1 MKTNNLRPKSIT
13 VEPLKFLFIFLLS
26 IILFSCESCGGGG
39 SECDNET
46 AIETGDV
53 NINHPDFSEIIEG
66 YNAKYNSASKASNN
80 GIKTNVFVDLS
91 DGITKFALADQNN
104 KNLIEQ
110 FFFAVQNEDNLAYY
124 ELSND
129 SVIKYSDTQA
139 LSYFT
144 NTGHK
149 DANGNLKQ
157 GAPIDRA
164 FNIIAGEDDLGIVIT
179 DGELYDSQA
188 KQVSMNPWASDALK
202 QWFGKNGSLE
212 IIYTDFSESNSGQN
226 FDKHMYLMVFI
237 PNNYSGNFIASL
249 KKDLT
254 SSGIQHKSDT
264 YSTNVGGLYDRDLY
278 PDKQTPGT
286 LQLNTYGDTEGYFS
300 DNNFEYI
307 DLTNIADF
315 NTYDEGIVYYLRDVG
330 DQEGKPFNYP
340 IVEKL
345 FIDLEAITNYDVGEV
360 KINVSNVTEDFNRF
374 KRNYYALKNK
384 PRISKDDSGKDM
396 LTEDNYLI
404 FDECSLVDIYGDYPY
419 DTFEKVLENT
429 KEDYSKML
437 NAEYAFTSPKADNKL
452 NDFIFIDNEAGMNNQ
467 ANDQKFE
474 TVLKFDEKFDADTKG
489 FYSGKNNIIKI
500 DVIVEQEDFKLKTIN
515 RQSLTWDKIDRSG
528 VDQTLFVSLRN
539 VLNNNKPNS
548 ILYTYYIE
556 LGAFEN

>member
-1 MKTNNLRPKSIT
+1 MKTNNMKKTIKHLASAM
-13 VEPLKFLFIFLLS
+13 VMAVFLVIAFGS
-26 IILFSCESCGGGG
+26 GDDNSGCE
-39 SECDNET
+39 NKT
-46 AIETGDV
+46 TIATGDV
-53 NINHPDFSEIIEG
+53 DINNQDFSDIIEG
-66 YNAKYNSASKASNN
+66 YNAKYNSASKASNSQ
-80 GIKTNVFVDLS
+80 IKTNVFVDLS

-104 KNLIEQ
+104 RNVLEQ
-110 FFFAVQNEDNLAYY
+110 FFFAVQNEENLAYY

-129 SVIKYSDTQA
+129 AVIKYSDTQA

-157 GAPIDRA
+157 GAPIDKA
-164 FNIIAGEDDLGIVIT
+164 FNIIAGDDDLGIVIT
-179 DGELYDSQA
+179 DGELYDLQA

-212 IIYTDFSESNSGQN
+212 IIYTDFSELNSGQN
-226 FDKHMYLMVFI
+226 FNKHMYLMVFI
-237 PNNYSGNFIASL
+237 PNGYSGNFITSL
-249 KKDLT
+249 KNDLT
-254 SSGIQHKSDT
+254 SSGVQYKSDT
-264 YSTNVGGLYDRDLY
+264 YSTNVSDLYDRDLY

-307 DLTNIADF
+307 NLTNIADF
-315 NTYDEGIVYYLRDVG
+315 NTSDEGIVYYLRDVG
-330 DQEGKPFNYP
+330 DDNGKPFNFP

-345 FIDLEAITNYDVGEV
+345 FIDLEAINNYDVKEV
-360 KINVSNVTEDFNRF
+360 KINVSNVTEDFNKF
-374 KRNYYALKNK
+374 KRNFYALKNK
-384 PRISKDDSGKDM
+384 PRISKDDTGKDM

-404 FDECSLVDIYGDYPY
+404 FDECSLVDIDGDYPY
-419 DTFEKVLENT
+419 DAVQKVLEDT
-429 KEDYSKML
+429 KDNYSKML
-437 NAEYAFTSPKADNKL
+437 NAEYAFTSPKVDSKL

-467 ANDQKFE
+467 ANNQKFE

-489 FYSGKNNIIKI
+489 FYSDKNNIVKI
-500 DVIVEQEDFKLKTIN
+500 DIIVEQEDFNLKTIN

>member
-1 MKTNNLRPKSIT
+1 MKTYNIKLKSLT
-13 VEPLKFLFIFLLS
+13 RLLLAPLCLLLLS
-26 IILFSCESCGGGG
+26 INFIGCEDE

-53 NINHPDFSEIIEG
+53 DINHPDFSDIIEG
-66 YNAKYNSASKASNN
+66 YNTQYNSASKASNN
-80 GIKTNVFVDLS
+80 QIKTNVFVDLS

-384 PRISKDDSGKDM
+384 PRISKDDTGKDS

-404 FDECSLVDIYGDYPY
+404 FDECSLVDIDGDYPY

-437 NAEYAFTSPKADNKL
+437 NAEYSFTSPKADNKL
-452 NDFIFIDNEAGMNNQ
+452 DDFIFIDNEAGMNNQ
-467 ANDQKFE
+467 ANNQKFE

>member
-1 MKTNNLRPKSIT
+1 MKTNITKLKSLT
-13 VEPLKFLFIFLLS
+13 RLLLTPLCFFLLS
-26 IILFSCESCGGGG
+26 INFIGCGGVP
-39 SECDNET
+39 ECDNET
-46 AIETGDV
+46 AIITGDV
-53 NINHPDFSEIIEG
+53 DINNQDFSDIIEG
-66 YNAKYNSASKASNN
+66 YNAKYNSALKASNN
-80 GIKTNVFVDLS
+80 EIKTNVFVDLS
-91 DGITKFALADQNN
+91 DGITKFALANQNN
-104 KNLIEQ
+104 KNLLEQ

-149 DANGNLKQ
+149 DANGKLKQ
-157 GAPIDRA
+157 GAPIDKA
-164 FNIIAGEDDLGIVIT
+164 FNVIAGENDLGIVIT

-226 FDKHMYLMVFI
+226 FNKHMYLMVFI
-237 PNNYSGNFIASL
+237 PNNYSGDFIASL
-249 KKDLT
+249 KQDLT
-254 SSGIQHKSDT
+254 SSGVQYKSDT
-264 YSTNVGGLYDRDLY
+264 YNTNVSGLYNRDLY
-278 PDKQTPGT
+278 PDAQTPGT

-307 DLTNIADF
+307 NLTNIAEF
-315 NTYDEGIVYYLRDVG
+315 NTSDEGIVYYLRDVG
-330 DQEGKPFNYP
+330 GPNGKPFNFP

-345 FIDLEAITNYDVGEV
+345 FIDLEAITNYNVGEV
-360 KINVSNVTEDFNRF
+360 KINVNNVTEDFSRF

-384 PRISKDDSGKDM
+384 PRISKDDTGKNSVDV
-396 LTEDNYLI
+396 DNYLI
-404 FDECSLVDIYGDYPY
+404 FDECSLVDIDGDYPY
-419 DTFEKVLENT
+419 DTFEKVLEDT

-437 NAEYAFTSPKADNKL
+437 NAEYAFTSPKADSKL
-452 NDFIFIDNEAGMNNQ
+452 NDFIFIDNEAGMNSL
-467 ANDQKFE
+467 ANAQGFE
-474 TVLKFDEKFDADTKG
+474 TVLKFDEKFDADTNG
-489 FYSGKNNIIKI
+489 FYSDKNNIIKI
-500 DVIVEQEDFKLKTIN
+500 DVTVEQEDFNLKTIN

-556 LGAFEN
+556 LGAFEK

>member
-1 MKTNNLRPKSIT
+1 MKTNITKLKSLRRLIFA
-13 VEPLKFLFIFLLS
+13 PLCLLFLS
-26 IILFSCESCGGGG
+26 INFIGCDPE
-39 SECDNET
+39 SECPNET
-46 AIETGDV
+46 VILTGDV
-53 NINHPDFSEIIEG
+53 DINHPDFSDIIEG
-66 YNAKYNSASKASNN
+66 YNAKYISASKASNN
-80 GIKTNVFVDLS
+80 KNKTDVFVDLS

-104 KNLIEQ
+104 KNLLEQ

-124 ELSND
+124 ELSDD
-129 SVIKYSDTQA
+129 SVIKYNDTQA

-149 DANGNLKQ
+149 NANGKLKQ
-157 GAPIDRA
+157 GAPIDKA
-164 FNIIAGEDDLGIVIT
+164 FNIIAGDDNLGIVIT
-179 DGELYDSQA
+179 DGELYDTQA

-226 FDKHMYLMVFI
+226 FNKHMYLMVFI
-237 PNNYSGNFIASL
+237 PNSYNGDFIASL
-249 KKDLT
+249 KEDLT
-254 SSGIQHKSDT
+254 SSGVLYKSDT
-264 YSTNVGGLYDRDLY
+264 YSTNVSGLYNRDLY
-278 PDKQTPGT
+278 PDAQTPGT

-307 DLTNIADF
+307 NVTNIAEF
-315 NTYDEGIVYYLRDVG
+315 NTTDEGIVYYLRDVG
-330 DQEGKPFNYP
+330 DENGKPFNYP

-345 FIDLEAITNYDVGEV
+345 FVDLEAINNYNVGEV

-374 KRNYYALKNK
+374 KRNYYALKNM
-384 PRISKDDSGKDM
+384 PRISKDETGKDS
-396 LTEDNYLI
+396 LTDNNHLI
-404 FDECSLVDIYGDYPY
+404 FDECSLVDIDGNYPY

-429 KEDYSKML
+429 KDNYSEML
-437 NAEYAFTSPKADNKL
+437 NPDYAFTSPKADSKL

-474 TVLKFDEKFDADTKG
+474 TVLKFDEKFDEDTKG
-489 FYSGKNNIIKI
+489 FYSDKNNIVKVDI
-500 DVIVEQEDFKLKTIN
+500 IVEQGDFELKTIN

-528 VDQTLFVSLRN
+528 VDQTLFISLRN

-556 LGAFEN
+556 LGAFNN

>member
-1 MKTNNLRPKSIT
+1 MKTNITKLKSLT
-13 VEPLKFLFIFLLS
+13 RLLLAPLCLLFLS
-26 IILFSCESCGGGG
+26 INFVGCEDE
-39 SECDNET
+39 SECKNET

-53 NINHPDFSEIIEG
+53 DINHPDFSDIIEG
-66 YNAKYNSASKASNN
+66 YNAEYNTISKASNN
-80 GIKTNVFVDLS
+80 QTKTNVYVDVS

-104 KNLIEQ
+104 KYLLQEFFNGVQTEQ
-110 FFFAVQNEDNLAYY
+110 NLAFY

-149 DANGNLKQ
+149 DTNGNLKQ

-164 FNIIAGEDDLGIVIT
+164 FNVIAGEDDLGIVIT

-226 FDKHMYLMVFI
+226 FNKHMYLMVFI
-237 PNNYSGNFIASL
+237 PNNYSGDFIASL
-249 KKDLT
+249 KQDLT
-254 SSGIQHKSDT
+254 SSGVQYKSDT
-264 YSTNVGGLYDRDLY
+264 YSTNVSGLYNRDLY

-286 LQLNTYGDTEGYFS
+286 LQLNTYGNTEGYFS

-307 DLTNIADF
+307 NLTNVADF
-315 NTYDEGIVYYLRDVG
+315 NTSNTGIVYYLRDVG
-330 DQEGKPFNYP
+330 GPNGKPLNYP

-384 PRISKDDSGKDM
+384 PRISKDETGKDS
-396 LTEDNYLI
+396 LTDNNHLV
-404 FDECSLVDIYGDYPY
+404 FDDCSLVDIDGNYPY

-429 KEDYSKML
+429 KDDYTEML
-437 NAEYAFTSPKADNKL
+437 NPDYAFTSPKADSKL

-467 ANDQKFE
+467 ANNQKFE
-474 TVLKFDEKFDADTKG
+474 TVLKFDEKFDEDTKG
-489 FYSGKNNIIKI
+489 FYSDKNNIVKI
-500 DVIVEQEDFKLKTIN
+500 DIIVEQEDFNLKTIN

>member
-1 MKTNNLRPKSIT
+1 MKTNITKLKSLT
-13 VEPLKFLFIFLLS
+13 RLLLAPLCLLLLS
-26 IILFSCESCGGGG
+26 INFIGCEDE

-46 AIETGDV
+46 TIVTGDV
-53 NINHPDFSEIIEG
+53 DVNHPDFSEIIEG
-66 YNAKYNSASKASNN
+66 YNAKYNSASKTSNN
-80 GIKTNVFVDLS
+80 QIKTNVFVDLS

-104 KNLIEQ
+104 KNLLEQ

-124 ELSND
+124 ELSDD
-129 SVIKYSDTQA
+129 SVIKYNDTQA
-139 LSYFT
+139 LSYFI

-157 GAPIDRA
+157 GAPLDKA
-164 FNIIAGEDDLGIVIT
+164 FNIIAEDDDLGIVIT

-212 IIYTDFSESNSGQN
+212 IIYTDFSESNSGKN
-226 FDKHMYLMVFI
+226 FNKHMYLMVFI
-237 PNNYSGNFIASL
+237 PNNYSGNLITSL
-249 KKDLT
+249 KQDLT
-254 SSGIQHKSDT
+254 SGGIQYKSDT
-264 YSTNVGGLYDRDLY
+264 YSTNVSGLYDRDSY

-286 LQLNTYGDTEGYFS
+286 LKVNDEFAKPNAYFS

-307 DLTNIADF
+307 NIKSVADF
-315 NTYDEGIVYYLRDVG
+315 NTSDEGIVYYLRDVG
-330 DQEGKPFNYP
+330 DDEGKPFNFP

-345 FIDLEAITNYDVGEV
+345 FIDLEAITNFDVGEV
-360 KINVSNVTEDFNRF
+360 KINVSNVTEDLNRY

-384 PRISKDDSGKDM
+384 PRISKDETGKDS
-396 LTEDNYLI
+396 LTDNNHLI
-404 FDECSLVDIYGDYPY
+404 FDDCSLVDIDGENPY
-419 DTFEKVLENT
+419 DTNEKVLEDT
-429 KEDYSKML
+429 KDDYSEML
-437 NAEYAFTSPKADNKL
+437 NPDYAFTSPKVDNKL

-467 ANDQKFE
+467 ANNQKFE

-489 FYSGKNNIIKI
+489 FYSDKNNIIKI

-528 VDQTLFVSLRN
+528 VDQTLFISLRN

>member
-1 MKTNNLRPKSIT
+1 MKTNITKLKSLSRLLLA
-13 VEPLKFLFIFLLS
+13 PLCLLFLS
-26 IILFSCESCGGGG
+26 INFIGCEDE
-39 SECDNET
+39 SECKNET

-53 NINHPDFSEIIEG
+53 DINHPDFSDIIEG
-66 YNAKYNSASKASNN
+66 YNAEYNTTTKASNN
-80 GIKTNVFVDLS
+80 QTKTNVYVDLS

-104 KNLIEQ
+104 KNLLEQ

-124 ELSND
+124 ELSDD
-129 SVIKYSDTQA
+129 SVIKYKDTQA

-157 GAPIDRA
+157 GAPIDKA
-164 FNIIAGEDDLGIVIT
+164 FNIIAGEDDLSIVIT

-202 QWFGKNGSLE
+202 KWFGKNGSLE

-226 FDKHMYLMVFI
+226 FNKHMYLMVFI
-237 PNNYSGNFIASL
+237 PNSYSGDFIASL
-249 KKDLT
+249 KEDLT
-254 SSGIQHKSDT
+254 SSGVLYKSDT
-264 YSTNVGGLYDRDLY
+264 YSTNVSGLYNRDLY
-278 PDKQTPGT
+278 PDAQTPGT

-307 DLTNIADF
+307 NVTNIAEF
-315 NTYDEGIVYYLRDVG
+315 NTTDEGIVYYLRDVG
-330 DQEGKPFNYP
+330 DENGKPFNYP

-345 FIDLEAITNYDVGEV
+345 FVDLEAINNYNVGEV

-374 KRNYYALKNK
+374 KRNYYALKNM
-384 PRISKDDSGKDM
+384 PRISKDETGKDS
-396 LTEDNYLI
+396 LTDNNHLI
-404 FDECSLVDIYGDYPY
+404 FDECSLVDIDGNYPY

-429 KEDYSKML
+429 KDDYSEML
-437 NAEYAFTSPKADNKL
+437 NPDYAFTSPKADSKL

-467 ANDQKFE
+467 ANNQKFE
-474 TVLKFDEKFDADTKG
+474 TVLKFDEKFDEDTKG
-489 FYSGKNNIIKI
+489 FYSDKNNIVKVDI
-500 DVIVEQEDFKLKTIN
+500 IVEQGDFKLKTIN

-528 VDQTLFVSLRN
+528 VDQTLFISLRN

-556 LGAFEN
+556 LGAFNN